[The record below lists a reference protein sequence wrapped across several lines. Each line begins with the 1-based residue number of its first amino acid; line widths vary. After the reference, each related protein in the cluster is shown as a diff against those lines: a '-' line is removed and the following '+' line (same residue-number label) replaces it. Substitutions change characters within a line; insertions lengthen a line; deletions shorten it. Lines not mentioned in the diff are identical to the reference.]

1 MWRPILAALGVC
13 LATACSGSA
22 ESTGASGPVTLRLAK
37 NTAND
42 LRDALARHPEIQVK
56 VVSEGGSSIASLLD
70 LRNGKVDI
78 TTPVADVAYL
88 AYAGQLGEMPGTF
101 EQLRGLAVI
110 DLIALHLLI
119 GPSVR
124 AHTLRDLEGLRVSVG
139 APASSSALIT
149 ERMLNAH
156 GVLAG
161 EYRSSRLPNAEM
173 VRQLV
178 GGQIDAAFSMFVP
191 VNQAVSGATQAGA
204 RLIDIEGPIVEEFR
218 THYPYLKRTL
228 IPAGTYPNQPQPIR
242 TIGVD
247 VVMVCRADLDEDVV
261 YRLLDAYF
269 ATRPAMTPPNLE
281 RAPATP
287 IPLHTGAARYYR
299 QRELAR

>member
-1 MWRPILAALGVC
+1 
-13 LATACSGSA
+13 
-22 ESTGASGPVTLRLAK
+22 
-37 NTAND
+37 
-42 LRDALARHPEIQVK
+42 
-56 VVSEGGSSIASLLD
+56 
-70 LRNGKVDI
+70 
-78 TTPVADVAYL
+78 
-88 AYAGQLGEMPGTF
+88 
-101 EQLRGLAVI
+101 LAVI